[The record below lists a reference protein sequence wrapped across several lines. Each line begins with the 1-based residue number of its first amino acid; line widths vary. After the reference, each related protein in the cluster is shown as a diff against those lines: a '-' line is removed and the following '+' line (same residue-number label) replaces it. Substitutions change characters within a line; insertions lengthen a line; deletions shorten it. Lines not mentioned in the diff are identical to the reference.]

1 MAAMDKSRPGR
12 PPRQEDPEG
21 PDAPAGP
28 DGPRRDPIPGPDAAR
43 AWPNPPE
50 PDRGFLQGRM
60 LIAMPGIDDP
70 RFERALVMVCLHDEE
85 QAMGIAVNRP
95 MEAFTVASLLDRL
108 GMEAETAPQGP
119 VLLGGPVERARG
131 YVLHTD
137 DFFSHGSTLPV
148 AGGVA
153 FSDTRDALEALTDA
167 VRRPRRSIV
176 ALGYAGWGP
185 GQLERELQA
194 GVWLTCE
201 PDESL
206 LFDVDY
212 DDKWTRALAKIGV
225 SADRLSVESGR
236 A

>member
-1 MAAMDKSRPGR
+1 MDKGPPGASA
-12 PPRQEDPEG
+12 PSFEPDWPR
-21 PDAPAGP
+21 A
-28 DGPRRDPIPGPDAAR
+28 
-43 AWPNPPE
+43 PE
-50 PDRGFLQGRM
+50 PDRGFMQGRM

-70 RFERALVMVCLHDEE
+70 RFERALLMVCLHDEE

-95 MEAFTVASLLDRL
+95 MEGFTVGGLLDRL
-108 GMEAETAPQGP
+108 GMEAGPAAEGP

-137 DFFSHGSTLPV
+137 DFSSPGSTLRV
-148 AGGVA
+148 AEGVA
-153 FSDTRDALEALTDA
+153 FSDTRDALEALTDTQ
-167 VRRPRRSIV
+167 RRPRRSIV
-176 ALGYAGWGP
+176 ALGYAGWGA

-194 GVWLTCE
+194 GVWLTCD

-206 LFDVDY
+206 LFDTDY

-225 SADRLSVESGR
+225 SPDRLSVESGR

>member
-1 MAAMDKSRPGR
+1 MDKSP
-12 PPRQEDPEG
+12 
-21 PDAPAGP
+21 PAGSAP
-28 DGPRRDPIPGPDAAR
+28 SSEPEWPRA
-43 AWPNPPE
+43 PE
-50 PDRGFLQGRM
+50 PDRGFMQGRM

-70 RFERALVMVCLHDEE
+70 RFERALVMICLHDEE

-95 MEAFTVASLLDRL
+95 MEGFTVGGLLDRL
-108 GMEAETAPQGP
+108 GMEAGDAAEGP

-137 DFFSHGSTLPV
+137 DFYSPGSTLPV
-148 AGGVA
+148 AEGVS
-153 FSDTRDALEALTDA
+153 FSDTRDALEALADPA
-167 VRRPRRSIV
+167 RRPRRSVV
-176 ALGYAGWGP
+176 ALGYAGWGG

-194 GVWLTCE
+194 GVWLTCD

-206 LFDVDY
+206 LFDTDY